1 MATERFPIR
10 VGARSRGLLR
20 VLFGVKPNQAWLQV
34 GDGPDGEVSVSFGRW
49 PFSTSLANVAGW
61 RLEGPWRWI
70 TAIGIRR
77 SLRHGDVAF
86 DGSPHGGIR
95 LDFRTPVRWLVFD
108 VPAIYASADDLE
120 AVARAFAA
128 RGIPGTDAR
137 TAGGR

>member
-10 VGARSRGLLR
+10 VGDRSRGLLR
-20 VLFGVKPNQAWLQV
+20 VLFGVKPDQAWLLV

-49 PFSTSLANVAGW
+49 PFSTTLGNVSGW

-95 LDFRTPVRWLVFD
+95 LDFRMPVHWLVFD
-108 VPAIYASADDLE
+108 VPAIYASADDLD
-120 AVARAFAA
+120 AVAAALTA
-128 RGIPGTDAR
+128 RGIAGTDAR
-137 TAGGR
+137 TGRG

>member
-1 MATERFPIR
+1 MPPERFPIR
-10 VGARSRGLLR
+10 VGPRSRGLLR
-20 VLFGVKPNQAWLQV
+20 VLFGVKPTLAWLQL
-34 GDGPDGEVSVSFGRW
+34 GEPPDGDVVVSFGRW
-49 PFSTSLANVAGW
+49 PFSTTIGNVATW

-108 VPAIYASADDLE
+108 VPAIYASVDDLE
-120 AVARAFAA
+120 AVAAALTA
-128 RGIPGTDAR
+128 RGIPGMDAR
-137 TAGGR
+137 SGRP